1 MTLPARSPV
10 QFDAPSNYPVYE
22 AYEASSEGRNQF
34 DEARLIEL
42 ARQNPALF
50 APIYE
55 LYFDRIYAYCL
66 RRCENTQEVEDL
78 CSQVFTRALV
88 GLHTYRGG
96 MFAAWLFQIAHHV
109 VVNHYRKTRAPL
121 IPLDDID
128 MPDENALEAIERDED
143 GRILQAL
150 VATLPD
156 DQRDLLALMLD
167 AELTSN
173 EIGLIVGK
181 SAGAVRTQAHR
192 IIKGLRE
199 RYIQIMGDN
208 IE

>member
-1 MTLPARSPV
+1 MTLPARSPA
-10 QFDAPSNYPVYE
+10 QFEVPSNYLPYE
-22 AYEASSEGRNQF
+22 LHHPY

-55 LYFDRIYAYCL
+55 AYFDRIYGYCL
-66 RRCENTQEVEDL
+66 RRCENAQEAEDL

-109 VVNHYRKTRAPL
+109 VVNHYRKSRAPL
-121 IPLDDID
+121 IPLDDLD
-128 MPDENALEAIERDED
+128 LPDENALEAIERAED
-143 GRILQAL
+143 GRILQNL
-150 VATLPD
+150 MATLPD
-156 DQRDLLALMLD
+156 EQRDLLALTLD
-167 AELTSN
+167 AELTSH
-173 EIGLIVGK
+173 EIGVLMGK
-181 SAGAVRTQAHR
+181 SAGAVRTQVHR

-199 RYIQIMGDN
+199 RYIQIMGDD
-208 IE
+208 IR